1 MMSMSQALTQQRL
14 RIQFAKQGALR
25 YVGHLDL
32 ATTWER
38 VLRRA
43 ELPLEYT
50 RGFNPRPRLQFAAAL
65 PVGLTSEA
73 ELVDVWL
80 TERVSLD
87 PASALIER
95 LNATSPG
102 GLRTL
107 QVAEVPI
114 KAPALPPQVI
124 SAEYAITPND
134 PDLSADDLWARA
146 QALLA
151 QTRIERVLRG
161 KPYDLRP
168 LIQDLEE
175 LYDLEK
181 DPEELDNLAVKPA
194 HQSRLA
200 RMREAAIAELRRT
213 GAGFVDRMPPVRQI
227 KA

>member
-1 MMSMSQALTQQRL
+1 MSQALTQQRL
-14 RIQFAKQGALR
+14 RFRFAKQGALR

-38 VLRRA
+38 ILRRA
-43 ELPLEYT
+43 GLPLEYT

-73 ELVDVWL
+73 ELLDVWL
-80 TERVSLD
+80 TERVPLE
-87 PASALIER
+87 PVSALIER
-95 LNATSPG
+95 LTATSPA

-107 QVAEVPI
+107 RVAEVPI

-151 QTRIERVLRG
+151 QARIERILRG
-161 KPYDLRP
+161 KSYDLRP
-168 LIQDLEE
+168 LIQDLW
-175 LYDLEK
+175 
-181 DPEELDNLAVKPA
+181 LDGDGVLVARLSTGERANARADEFIAALGLALHQVNA
-194 HQSRLA
+194 HRRRLFL
-200 RMREAAIAELRRT
+200 REA
-213 GAGFVDRMPPVRQI
+213 
-227 KA
+227 

>member
-1 MMSMSQALTQQRL
+1 MSQALTQQRL
-14 RIQFAKQGALR
+14 RLQFAKQGALR

-38 VLRRA
+38 TLRRA
-43 ELPLEYT
+43 ELPVEYT
-50 RGFNPRPRLQFAAAL
+50 RGFSPRPRLQFAAAL

-73 ELVDVWL
+73 ELLDVWL
-80 TERVSLD
+80 TERVPLE

-95 LNATSPG
+95 LNATSPA

-107 QVAEVPI
+107 QVVEVPI

-124 SAEYAITPND
+124 SAEYAITPNE

-146 QALLA
+146 QALFT

-168 LIQDLEE
+168 LIQDLRLDGDGVLVARLSTGERANARADELIAALGLALHQVSAHRRRLFLSEE
-175 LYDLEK
+175 
-181 DPEELDNLAVKPA
+181 
-194 HQSRLA
+194 
-200 RMREAAIAELRRT
+200 
-213 GAGFVDRMPPVRQI
+213 
-227 KA
+227 

>member
-1 MMSMSQALTQQRL
+1 MSQALTQQRL
-14 RIQFAKQGALR
+14 RFRFAKQGALR

-38 VLRRA
+38 ILRRA
-43 ELPLEYT
+43 GLPLEYT

-73 ELVDVWL
+73 ELLDVWL
-80 TERVSLD
+80 TERVPLE
-87 PASALIER
+87 PVSALIER
-95 LNATSPG
+95 LTATSPA

-107 QVAEVPI
+107 RVAEVPI

-151 QTRIERVLRG
+151 QARIERILRG
-161 KPYDLRP
+161 KSYDLRP
-168 LIQDLEE
+168 LIQDLWLNGDGVLVARLSTGERANARADE
-175 LYDLEK
+175 FIAALG
-181 DPEELDNLAVKPA
+181 LALHQVNA
-194 HQSRLA
+194 HRRRLFL
-200 RMREAAIAELRRT
+200 REA
-213 GAGFVDRMPPVRQI
+213 
-227 KA
+227 

>member
-146 QALLA
+146 QTLLA

-168 LIQDLEE
+168 LIQDLRPDGDGVLVARLSTGERANARADE
-175 LYDLEK
+175 LIAALG
-181 DPEELDNLAVKPA
+181 LALGQVCA
-194 HQSRLA
+194 HRRRLFLS
-200 RMREAAIAELRRT
+200 EA
-213 GAGFVDRMPPVRQI
+213 
-227 KA
+227 